1 MIWFFDRNGEKLR
14 YEISHDRLAGRYRV
28 IITRP
33 SNPRAADPEEL
44 ASRIRAIDATVP
56 VDIVTPP
63 GAAVAEATR
72 RSRRVVVAGSIFLL
86 GDVMQETGGC

>member
-1 MIWFFDRNGEKLR
+1 MRDKDVVGMLKVLLPAI
-14 YEISHDRLAGRYRV
+14 ARV

-33 SNPRAADPEEL
+33 SNPRAADPEDL

-72 RSRRVVVAGSIFLL
+72 RSRLVVVAGSIFLL